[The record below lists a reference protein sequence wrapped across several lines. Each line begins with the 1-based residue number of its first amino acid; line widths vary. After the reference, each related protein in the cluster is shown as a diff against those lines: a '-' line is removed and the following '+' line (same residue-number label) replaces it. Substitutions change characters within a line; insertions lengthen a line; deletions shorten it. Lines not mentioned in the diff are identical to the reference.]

1 MFIFGFYSGSFV
13 IEAENDMKRRDFLQ
27 GMAVLGG
34 GLLLSKTPAMAAS
47 GRPQQKSGIQV
58 GDVLAN
64 SAIVWGRSDRPA
76 RMWVEWDTDNRF
88 AKPRRVRGPW
98 ALSPSDFTSRVELT
112 GLPAGRRIHV
122 RVGYS
127 DAGNGELSEWV
138 SGSFM
143 TAPIAVGPVRF
154 LWSGDTAG
162 QGFGIN
168 PEVGGMKIYRTMA
181 EQEPDFFVH
190 SGDTIYADGPIP
202 ERIEVEEGK
211 VWKNLVTPEVSKV
224 AETLNEFRGR
234 YRYNLMDEN
243 VRLFN
248 SRVAQIWQW
257 DDHEVVNNYSASKDL
272 TGDARY
278 QVKSTTLLQARATRA
293 FFDYAPIRRSGP
305 EGSEQVYRSLPFGP
319 LLDRFVLDMRSYR
332 GPNTENLQT
341 EPGTDTAI
349 LGTTQVDWL
358 LAQLKAS
365 TATWKAVF
373 CDMPLGLQVADGD
386 TKWEAVANGDHG
398 PAKGRELE
406 IARLLKGIKDAG
418 IKNLVWFTADV
429 HYTAAHYYDPDKAS
443 FNDFA
448 PFWEFVSGPL
458 NAGSFGPG
466 KPDDTFGLQVVYEKS
481 PATQNLSPLA
491 GLQFFGQVDI
501 DAQSRAMTVTL
512 KDLNNET
519 LFTKVL
525 QPA

>member
-1 MFIFGFYSGSFV
+1 
-13 IEAENDMKRRDFLQ
+13 MKRRDFIQ

-34 GLLLSKTPAMAAS
+34 GLLLSKTPAMAANE
-47 GRPQQKSGIQV
+47 GKPEQQSGIQI
-58 GDVLAN
+58 GDVLAH
-64 SAIVWGRSDRPA
+64 SAIVWGRCDRPA
-76 RMWVEWDTDNRF
+76 RMWVEWSTAPDF
-88 AKPRRVRGPW
+88 EQAQRVRGPW
-98 ALSPSDFTSRVELT
+98 ALSPGDFTSRVELT

-127 DAGNGELSEWV
+127 DAGNGEFSDWV
-138 SGSFM
+138 TGSFM
-143 TAPIAVGPVRF
+143 TAPVAAAPVRF

-162 QGFGIN
+162 QGYGIN
-168 PEVGGMKIYRTMA
+168 PEMGGMKIYRTMA
-181 EQEPDFFVH
+181 EQKPDFFVH
-190 SGDTIYADGPIP
+190 SGDNIYADGPIP
-202 ERIEVEEGK
+202 AQIEVEDGRI
-211 VWKNLVTPEVSKV
+211 WKNLVTPEVSKV

-272 TGDARY
+272 SGDARY
-278 QVKSTTLLQARATRA
+278 QVKSATLLQARATRA
-293 FFDYAPIRRSGP
+293 FFDYAPIRRTGP
-305 EGSEQVYRSLPFGP
+305 EGSERIYRSLPFGP

-332 GPNTENLQT
+332 GPNSANLQT
-341 EPGTDTAI
+341 REGDDTAI
-349 LGTTQVDWL
+349 LGNTQVDWL
-358 LAQLKAS
+358 LAELKAS

-386 TKWEAVANGDHG
+386 KWEAVANGDHG
-398 PAKGRELE
+398 PARGRELE

-418 IKNLVWFTADV
+418 IQNVVWFTADV
-429 HYTAAHYYDPDKAS
+429 HYTAAHFYDPARAS
-443 FNDFA
+443 FKDFA

-481 PATQNLSPLA
+481 PATQNQSPLA

-501 DAQSRAMTVTL
+501 NPESRAMTVTL
-512 KDLNNET
+512 KDLNNAT

>member
-1 MFIFGFYSGSFV
+1 
-13 IEAENDMKRRDFLQ
+13 MKRRNFLQ

-34 GLLLSKTPAMAAS
+34 GLLLHRAPVMAATS
-47 GRPQQKSGIQV
+47 DKPQQQSGIQI

-76 RMWVEWDTDNRF
+76 RMWVEWDLEDSF
-88 AKPRRVRGPW
+88 AKPEKVRGPW

-112 GLPAGRRIHV
+112 GLPAGRHIYV

-127 DAGNGELSEWV
+127 DAGNNALSEWV
-138 SGSFM
+138 TGSFM
-143 TAPIAVGPVRF
+143 TAPVAAGPVRF

-162 QGFGIN
+162 QGYGIN
-168 PEVGGMKIYRTMA
+168 PELGGMKIYRTMA

-202 ERIEVEEGK
+202 GQMVVEDGK

-248 SRVAQIWQW
+248 SKVAQIWQW

-272 TGDARY
+272 QSDARY
-278 QVKSTTLLQARATRA
+278 TVKSTTLLQARATRA
-293 FFDYAPIRRSGP
+293 FFDYAPTRRSGP
-305 EGSEQVYRSLPFGP
+305 QGSEQIYRSLPFGP

-332 GPNTENLQT
+332 GPNSANLQT
-341 EPGTDTAI
+341 EAGEDTAI
-349 LGTTQVDWL
+349 LGSTQVDWL

-373 CDMPLGLQVADGD
+373 CDMPLGLQVADGK

-418 IKNLVWFTADV
+418 ITNVVWFTADV
-429 HYTAAHYYDPDKAS
+429 HYTAAHYYNPAKAS
-443 FNDFA
+443 FNDFT

-466 KPDDTFGLQVVYEKS
+466 KVDDTFGLQVVYEKS

-501 DAQSRAMTVTL
+501 DAQSRAMTVIL
-512 KDLNNET
+512 KDLNNEV

-525 QPA
+525 QPV